1 MIICPWCGTPY
12 ATFQSNCGNCGGP
25 LLAAD
30 ERSQASSS
38 EDMPMPPSAPRPIS
52 SNYAWKLIFSSGKG
66 IAGTVLGALGVV
78 FTLVGAALTLGL
90 VTAFVGIP
98 FLCVGLLL
106 FGGGAVLFY
115 LQYQQAQNI
124 VGALR
129 NGEATRGRILDVQQN
144 YHVRING
151 RNPWVIRY
159 EFQAG
164 GQAQESSVSTLNPPG
179 ERLQAGKP
187 VYVLYLASAPQWNSI
202 YPHP

>member
-1 MIICPWCGTPY
+1 VKHDHLSLVRHPLRDLSIELRELRGTAAGSRREVAGVFQRRHAHAAICAPTDLAELRLETHLQQRQGDRRDGSWCTGRCLY
-12 ATFQSNCGNCGGP
+12 
-25 LLAAD
+25 
-30 ERSQASSS
+30 
-38 EDMPMPPSAPRPIS
+38 
-52 SNYAWKLIFSSGKG
+52 SG
-66 IAGTVLGALGVV
+66 
-78 FTLVGAALTLGL
+78 
-90 VTAFVGIP
+90 
-98 FLCVGLLL
+98 
-106 FGGGAVLFY
+106 GGGADAGIGHGLRRHPFF

-164 GQAQESSVSTLNPPG
+164 GQAQESSVSTLNQPG